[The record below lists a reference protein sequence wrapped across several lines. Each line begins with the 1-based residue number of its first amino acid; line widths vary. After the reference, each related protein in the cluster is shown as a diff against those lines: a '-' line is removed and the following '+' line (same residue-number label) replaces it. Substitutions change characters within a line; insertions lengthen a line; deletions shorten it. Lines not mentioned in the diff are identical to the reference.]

1 MQSHYR
7 SRVSYGSVEIR
18 GMGLAHPRFVLGF
31 SPALQSLPILYQP
44 YVFALSTGFYQ
55 DIDVVLFVW
64 FLQCAHTLVNL
75 CVQSN
80 DKYWQK
86 KSPKCK
92 NMIFSKTKQLR
103 AMVSIDDL
111 V

>member
-44 YVFALSTGFYQ
+44 YVFALSN
-55 DIDVVLFVW
+55 W
-64 FLQCAHTLVNL
+64 FLSRH
-75 CVQSN
+75 
-80 DKYWQK
+80 
-86 KSPKCK
+86 
-92 NMIFSKTKQLR
+92 
-103 AMVSIDDL
+103 
-111 V
+111 